1 MRAPLGEGCEAAA
14 GGRQRAEMPEPGN
27 AGERSAEG
35 QASEIPICRFLVT
48 H

>member
-1 MRAPLGEGCEAAA
+1 MGAPLGEGCEAAA
-14 GGRQRAEMPEPGN
+14 GGRQTAEMPEPGN

-35 QASEIPICRFLVT
+35 RASETPISRFLMT